1 MVPESQGH
9 SATRS
14 KSQLS
19 WPPSLPSAADRLR
32 NRFPTNT
39 GQLSPS
45 VSTMVSTLQ
54 EGLLPAKTQ
63 KQNAT
68 GAAGGRGRGR
78 EVGGGGQGG
87 GKGPNPDRRRGPPAV
102 AGETEDP
109 APDLSTRAL
118 PAPRSLP
125 HRKHWPKR
133 RVTLALPS
141 FAFPKPET

>member
-45 VSTMVSTLQ
+45 VSTMAPTLQ

-68 GAAGGRGRGR
+68 GAAGGRGPGR

-87 GKGPNPDRRRGPPAV
+87 GKGPNPDRRRGPQAA

-109 APDLSTRAL
+109 HPISP
-118 PAPRSLP
+118 PAPSP
-125 HRKHWPKR
+125 PPD
-133 RVTLALPS
+133 PS
-141 FAFPKPET
+141 PTANTGPSVA

>member
-14 KSQLS
+14 TSQLS

-32 NRFPTNT
+32 NRFPTST

-68 GAAGGRGRGR
+68 EAAGRRGPGR
-78 EVGGGGQGG
+78 EGGGGEGWGRGG
-87 GKGPNPDRRRGPPAV
+87 QRG
-102 AGETEDP
+102 G
-109 APDLSTRAL
+109 
-118 PAPRSLP
+118 
-125 HRKHWPKR
+125 
-133 RVTLALPS
+133 RVLTPL
-141 FAFPKPET
+141 

>member
-14 KSQLS
+14 TSQLS
-19 WPPSLPSAADRLR
+19 WPPSPPSTADRLR
-32 NRFPTNT
+32 NRFPTST

-68 GAAGGRGRGR
+68 VATGRSGPGREGSGGEGAGRGD
-78 EVGGGGQGG
+78 QGG
-87 GKGPNPDRRRGPPAV
+87 GRV
-102 AGETEDP
+102 LT
-109 APDLSTRAL
+109 
-118 PAPRSLP
+118 SL
-125 HRKHWPKR
+125 
-133 RVTLALPS
+133 
-141 FAFPKPET
+141 

>member
-14 KSQLS
+14 TSQLS
-19 WPPSLPSAADRLR
+19 WPPSPPSPADRLR
-32 NRFPTNT
+32 NRFPTST

-68 GAAGGRGRGR
+68 VATGRSGPGREGSGGVGAGRGD
-78 EVGGGGQGG
+78 QGG
-87 GKGPNPDRRRGPPAV
+87 GRV
-102 AGETEDP
+102 LT
-109 APDLSTRAL
+109 
-118 PAPRSLP
+118 SL
-125 HRKHWPKR
+125 
-133 RVTLALPS
+133 
-141 FAFPKPET
+141 

>member
-14 KSQLS
+14 TSQLS
-19 WPPSLPSAADRLR
+19 WPPSPPSVADRLR
-32 NRFPTNT
+32 NRFPTST

-68 GAAGGRGRGR
+68 EAASRRGPGR
-78 EVGGGGQGG
+78 EGGGGGERGGQGG
-87 GKGPNPDRRRGPPAV
+87 G
-102 AGETEDP
+102 
-109 APDLSTRAL
+109 
-118 PAPRSLP
+118 
-125 HRKHWPKR
+125 
-133 RVTLALPS
+133 RVLTPL
-141 FAFPKPET
+141 